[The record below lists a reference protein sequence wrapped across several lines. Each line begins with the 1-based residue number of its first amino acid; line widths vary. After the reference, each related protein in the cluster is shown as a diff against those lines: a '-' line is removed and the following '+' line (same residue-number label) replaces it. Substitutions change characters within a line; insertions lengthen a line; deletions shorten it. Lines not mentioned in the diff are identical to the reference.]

1 MIRFLW
7 RWVKRGVLAVL
18 ILLLAVIAPIGYNEL
33 ACQSEVQADAYTPI
47 LPSEHHRPESRTYL
61 TYPEWHI
68 VHAYDDYAKVI
79 ETGDPH
85 QYGFLR
91 SIFGFWSSLC
101 DLSRVSGAYGGFP
114 FETKQMV
121 YVIGASFTV
130 EMLAKAAYEETFGRI
145 ATLIRGDEHSALD
158 RLSAEQARGYAT
170 FLQQVPWYKWDF
182 LGDARAL
189 DVTATDALRD
199 RERQFALGIEY
210 RVKSG
215 YAGVI
220 AGAVE
225 GVGGDALTLRMIV
238 DAHNAPSNEAVTV
251 IGKRPE
257 GVELE
262 TIRYRALTR
271 ILLEMAAQGVN
282 FVEIAG
288 NDDIML
294 TVLSE
299 QAAMEGA
306 QSSMQRQGYRDYR
319 HLVGVKV
326 GDLAETLRK
335 YANTGILVEHI
346 HDY

>member
-1 MIRFLW
+1 M
-7 RWVKRGVLAVL
+7 VG
-18 ILLLAVIAPIGYNEL
+18 IGK
-33 ACQSEVQADAYTPI
+33 S
-47 LPSEHHRPESRTYL
+47 
-61 TYPEWHI
+61 
-68 VHAYDDYAKVI
+68 
-79 ETGDPH
+79 
-85 QYGFLR
+85 
-91 SIFGFWSSLC
+91 
-101 DLSRVSGAYGGFP
+101 
-114 FETKQMV
+114 
-121 YVIGASFTV
+121 VIGSGFTGPIFTYYGAANGITKTFGDQGKGAIRLVAEGPLNPPASDRTKAYVEAFKAKNPEFDITQARITNAV

-145 ATLIRGDEHSALD
+145 ATLIRGGDHSGLA
-158 RLSAEQARGYAT
+158 RLSAEQARAYAT

-182 LGDARAL
+182 LGDALAL
-189 DVTATDALRD
+189 DVAATDAMRD

-215 YAGVI
+215 YAEVI

-238 DAHNAPSNEAVTV
+238 DAYDAPSDEAITV

-294 TVLSE
+294 TVLSD

-306 QSSMQRQGYRDYR
+306 QSSMQRQGYEDYR

-326 GDLAETLRK
+326 HDLAETLRE
-335 YANTGILVEHI
+335 YASTGISVEHI